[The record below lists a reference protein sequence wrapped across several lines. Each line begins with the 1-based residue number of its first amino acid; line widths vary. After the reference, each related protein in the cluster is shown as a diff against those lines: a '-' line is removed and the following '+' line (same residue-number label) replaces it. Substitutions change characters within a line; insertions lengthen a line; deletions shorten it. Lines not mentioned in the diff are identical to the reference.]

1 MTKVYEALKQAEM
14 YRENMRT
21 KTSPMAPKG
30 RQRTKRAAVVR
41 EEAMVALYQAI
52 GSALPDTPR
61 KIIQFV
67 SSRGGEGTST
77 MVKELADISAR
88 RMNKSVL
95 IIDADTTRPTQH
107 RFFGVSP
114 EHCLEDAI
122 RSGGP
127 TEILAFQPDD
137 AGLSVGLLSRKSTS
151 VCELLDSRDTTCLFD
166 SLRERFD
173 LVLIDSSSVTTSP
186 DCLSICARVDGV
198 VLVVEAENTRWPIAA
213 AARDK
218 IIKSG
223 GNLLGIVLNKRRF
236 HIPRFIHKRL

>member
-77 MVKELADISAR
+77 MVNELADISAR
-88 RMNKSVL
+88 RMTKSVL
-95 IIDADTTRPTQH
+95 IIAADTTRPTQH

-137 AGLSVGLLSRKSTS
+137 AGLSVGL
-151 VCELLDSRDTTCLFD
+151 
-166 SLRERFD
+166 
-173 LVLIDSSSVTTSP
+173 
-186 DCLSICARVDGV
+186 
-198 VLVVEAENTRWPIAA
+198 
-213 AARDK
+213 
-218 IIKSG
+218 
-223 GNLLGIVLNKRRF
+223 
-236 HIPRFIHKRL
+236 